1 MDLSTL
7 NANADAA
14 EALLKVLAS
23 RYRLMLLCELH
34 KGEKSVTALQQMV
47 GLSQSAVSQ
56 HLARL
61 RDEGLVSTRR
71 EAQTIYYTLA
81 SENAARII
89 ATLYDI
95 YCIRD

>member
-1 MDLSTL
+1 
-7 NANADAA
+7 
-14 EALLKVLAS
+14 
-23 RYRLMLLCELH
+23 MLLCELH

-95 YCIRD
+95 YCKRD

>member
-14 EALLKVLAS
+14 EALLKVLAN

-95 YCIRD
+95 YCKRD

>member
-1 MDLSTL
+1 ML
-7 NANADAA
+7 AN
-14 EALLKVLAS
+14 
-23 RYRLMLLCELH
+23 RYRLMLLCEMH
-34 KGEKSVTALQQMV
+34 KGEKSVTALQQVV

-61 RDEGLVSTRR
+61 RDEGLVNTRR
-71 EAQTIYYTLA
+71 DAQTIYYALA

-95 YCIRD
+95 YCRRD

>member
-7 NANADAA
+7 NTNADAA
-14 EALLKVLAS
+14 EALLKVLAN
-23 RYRLMLLCELH
+23 RYRLMLLCEMH
-34 KGEKSVTALQQMV
+34 KGEKSVTALQQVV

-61 RDEGLVSTRR
+61 RDEGLVNTRR
-71 EAQTIYYTLA
+71 DAQTIYYALA

-95 YCIRD
+95 YCKRD

>member
-7 NANADAA
+7 NKNAGAA
-14 EALLKVLAS
+14 EAVLKALAN

-34 KGEKSVTALQQMV
+34 KGEKSVTALQQAV

-61 RDEGLVSTRR
+61 REENLVSTRR
-71 EAQTIYYTLA
+71 DAQVIYYTLA
-81 SENAARII
+81 SDNAARVI
-89 ATLYDI
+89 ATLYEI
-95 YCIRD
+95 YCSRD